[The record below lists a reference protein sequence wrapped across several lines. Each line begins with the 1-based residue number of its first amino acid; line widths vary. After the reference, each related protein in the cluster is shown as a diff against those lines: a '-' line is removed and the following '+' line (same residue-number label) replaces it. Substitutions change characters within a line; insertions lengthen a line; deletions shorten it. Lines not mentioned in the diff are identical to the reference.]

1 MAEVIVKQLGFQGQV
16 CEVALLLTKL
26 HHEAHHDFLCYQQFA
41 EAAIKGEGKSPQP
54 FLDVCGILHLLPA
67 AHPPSSGGTTERS
80 AVTSPCG
87 GEG

>member
-41 EAAIKGEGKSPQP
+41 EAAIKGEGLS
-54 FLDVCGILHLLPA
+54 LIHI
-67 AHPPSSGGTTERS
+67 
-80 AVTSPCG
+80 
-87 GEG
+87 